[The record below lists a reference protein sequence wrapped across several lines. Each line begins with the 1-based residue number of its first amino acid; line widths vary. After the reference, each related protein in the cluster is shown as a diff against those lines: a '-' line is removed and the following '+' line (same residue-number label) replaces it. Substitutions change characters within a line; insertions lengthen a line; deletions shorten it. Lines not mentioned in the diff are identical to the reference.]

1 MVDLGDWSIQ
11 FNYYE
16 DLSNVDVVVVVEFV
30 SELTALLVE

>member
-1 MVDLGDWSIQ
+1 MVDLVDWSIQ

>member
-16 DLSNVDVVVVVEFV
+16 DLSKVDVVA
-30 SELTALLVE
+30 SCDDALSL